1 LILKYNSSIIIIDI
15 YIIIRNMLVNILV
28 LLSLL
33 SLTLGFVHNGHNSIR
48 SLRSSLIMKDAK
60 YQLVL
65 LRHGIIFI

>member
-1 LILKYNSSIIIIDI
+1 
-15 YIIIRNMLVNILV
+15 MLVNILV

-65 LRHGIIFI
+65 LRHGIIFISYYIILNKPIIIFLYSFSY

>member
-1 LILKYNSSIIIIDI
+1 
-15 YIIIRNMLVNILV
+15 MLVNILV

-65 LRHGIIFI
+65 LRHFIIFNIILY